1 MPPSAVTRQPLL
13 NRIFAPLHGIE
24 STIGHTPL
32 LRLTRL
38 AQALGRPELVLLGKL
53 EAANP
58 GGSTKDRPALRMVQ
72 EALHSGALGPQSVLV
87 ESSSGNLAIGL
98 AQVCAAMGLR
108 LRVVVDPKI
117 TQSNL
122 KILRAYGAEIDMV
135 HSADP
140 ETGEYLAARRKR
152 VAHLVAT
159 LPGALNLNQYAN
171 PANPA
176 AHRDGTVAEI
186 LDALHNRL
194 DWLIVSV
201 STCGTLKGARQA
213 IDQRGLKTRILAVDA
228 AGSVLFGQRGL
239 RLLPGHGAGT
249 VPEHMGPGLAD
260 AATLVSD
267 ADCVA
272 GCRALVATEAV
283 LAGAS
288 AGGIVTAMQR
298 LAHLWSDG
306 MRVAAILPDRGERYL
321 DTVYDDDWCR
331 RHLGAVPALTGL
343 QPKPVRQAAEA
354 ERAEMAP
361 GDPQA
366 PGAPQTSRAPQ
377 APGAPQAP
385 KAPRAPKAPEPSEPY
400 KGPPPTPPHAARP
413 TRPCRPRKTPTA
425 AP

>member
-1 MPPSAVTRQPLL
+1 
-13 NRIFAPLHGIE
+13 
-24 STIGHTPL
+24 
-32 LRLTRL
+32 
-38 AQALGRPELVLLGKL
+38 LVLLGKL

-58 GGSTKDRPALRMVQ
+58 GGSMKDRPALRMVQ
-72 EALHSGALGPQSVLV
+72 EALHRGALGPQSVLV

-108 LRVVVDPKI
+108 LRVVVDPKV

-135 HSADP
+135 SSADP

-176 AHRDGTVAEI
+176 AHREGTVAEI

-194 DWLIVSV
+194 DWLVLSV

-239 RLLPGHGAGT
+239 RLLPGHGAGM

-288 AGGIVTAMQR
+288 AGGIVTAMHR

-321 DTVYDDDWCR
+321 DTVYDDDWCQ
-331 RHLGAVPALTGL
+331 RHFGVVPALVGL
-343 QPKPVRQAAEA
+343 QAKPGRQVAAAEQT
-354 ERAEMAP
+354 EKPTQQPEAP
-361 GDPQA
+361 GTPKSPPSNQPQ
-366 PGAPQTSRAPQ
+366 
-377 APGAPQAP
+377 
-385 KAPRAPKAPEPSEPY
+385 
-400 KGPPPTPPHAARP
+400 AARP
-413 TRPCRPRKTPTA
+413 QRPCRPRKTHTA